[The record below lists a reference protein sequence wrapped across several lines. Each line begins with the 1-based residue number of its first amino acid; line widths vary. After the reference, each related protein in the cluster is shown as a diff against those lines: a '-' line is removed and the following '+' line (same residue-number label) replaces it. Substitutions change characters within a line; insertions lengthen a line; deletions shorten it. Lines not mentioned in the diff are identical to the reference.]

1 MRLRSIRDLCRL
13 FLWNRVERGDC
24 VIKETFLKLRKLYV
38 YLLVL
43 NLIMQWFASLPS
55 MTDENEMVKMRVKM
69 RGKKKGVEK
78 GRVEKK
84 VNLCVGG

>member
-1 MRLRSIRDLCRL
+1 
-13 FLWNRVERGDC
+13 
-24 VIKETFLKLRKLYV
+24 
-38 YLLVL
+38 
-43 NLIMQWFASLPS
+43 
-55 MTDENEMVKMRVKM
+55 MTDENEMVKM